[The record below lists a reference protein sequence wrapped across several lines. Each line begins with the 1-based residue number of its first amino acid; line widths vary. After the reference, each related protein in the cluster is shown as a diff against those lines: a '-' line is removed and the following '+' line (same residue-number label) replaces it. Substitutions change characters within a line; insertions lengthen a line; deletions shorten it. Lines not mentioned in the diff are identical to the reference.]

1 MRNYHLC
8 IVLCYLSM
16 EAFAVDRLEMK
27 GVSIIGNSELPK
39 SLYIVPW
46 QQAEQSALT
55 GQLVN
60 ELLEEI
66 LTPLDRDEFL
76 QGLERLVGE

>member
-1 MRNYHLC
+1 MCKSHLC
-8 IVLCYLSM
+8 ILLYCLSIDVL
-16 EAFAVDRLEMK
+16 AVDRLEMK

-46 QQAEQSALT
+46 QQAEQSALN

-66 LTPLDRDEFL
+66 LTPLDREEFL
-76 QGLERLVGE
+76 RGLERSVED